1 MNSNA
6 ATRGR
11 PAGGFTLIEL
21 LVVIAIIA
29 ILAAMLLPAL
39 SAAKQKAINLN
50 CVNNLKQLGLAG
62 QMYSSDYDKCFAYE
76 NMTNDIWL
84 SKLIDYQAGVN
95 QVRLCPA
102 GNSTNPPPADGY
114 SANDM
119 KSAWQ
124 WNSYVKPGVVY
135 WGSYALNAFFYSD
148 FSTSPGYFAKFSNV
162 PSPSST
168 PFLCDSIWVD
178 VWPTP
183 TGAPAKNLFTGNLN
197 APMGRIT
204 IGRHMSGSVPMA
216 VTDAGSMLGSINMTF
231 ADGHAQPVR
240 MNTLWNL
247 NWSSIW
253 TPPTSLPAPQ

>member
-1 MNSNA
+1 MDSNLT
-6 ATRGR
+6 TRR
-11 PAGGFTLIEL
+11 PAIGFTLIEL

-39 SAAKQKAINLN
+39 AAAKQKAVNIN
-50 CVNNLKQLGLAG
+50 CVNNLKQLSLAG
-62 QMYSSDYDKCFAYE
+62 QMYTGDYDKCFPYE
-76 NMTNDIWL
+76 NMLHDVWL

-102 GNSTNPPPADGY
+102 GNSTNPPPANGY

-119 KSAWQ
+119 KSAWK
-124 WNSYVKPGVVY
+124 WNSYDKPGVVY

-148 FSTSPGYFAKFSNV
+148 YSASPGYFTKFSNV
-162 PSPSST
+162 PNPSST

-178 VWPTP
+178 VWPSP
-183 TGAPAKNLFTGNLN
+183 TGAPAKNMFTGNIN
-197 APMGRIT
+197 AALGRIT
-204 IGRHMSGSVPMA
+204 IGRHMSGSVPTGL
-216 VTDAGSMLGSINMTF
+216 TDTASMPGSINVAF
-231 ADGHAQPVR
+231 ADGHAEPVR
-240 MNTLWNL
+240 MKTLWNL